1 MLWLLCNQLGNLM
14 VTNTV
19 QVKEKTFTD
28 PSKFLYSS
36 VVVDSATWFAWL
48 KEPDV
53 RSFHYEGDAGKF
65 TARKEERA
73 TSTNE
78 YWYAYRKVQGKLRK
92 VYLGAMEE
100 LTGDRLEQVAQEIS
114 QPSSEFYSS
123 RKSYTTK
130 KKDSGIT
137 AGDKNQ
143 SYPIENQLSWVTPNP
158 EVEALQT
165 ELNKLRSQLV
175 EAALDRK
182 QLAALKVKKEQLE
195 QQAVE
200 LRDHAQ
206 KVSCQLPALEDEIDL
221 LRSQME
227 HFKNQPTAGRESV
240 ASQEIIKLLEQA
252 ITPKS
257 KGGNYSAN
265 NATGLRLAV
274 EQALKQLTAATA
286 ISIENS
292 TFQDQS
298 RSPQIISFPG
308 SDRASNS

>member
-19 QVKEKTFTD
+19 QVKGKTFTD

-114 QPSSEFYSS
+114 QPGWEFYST

-130 KKDSGIT
+130 KKDSCVT
-137 AGDKNQ
+137 AVDEKQ

-165 ELNKLRSQLV
+165 ELYELRSQLV
-175 EAALDRK
+175 EADLDRK
-182 QLAALKVKKEQLE
+182 QLAALRVKKEQLE
-195 QQAVE
+195 QQVAE

-227 HFKNQPTAGRESV
+227 HLKNQPTAGRESV
-240 ASQEIIKLLEQA
+240 ASEEVIKLLEQA

-257 KGGNYSAN
+257 KGGNYLAN
-265 NATGLRLAV
+265 NASGLKLVV
-274 EQALKQLTAATA
+274 ERALKQLAAARA
-286 ISIENS
+286 ISIENGS
-292 TFQDQS
+292 FKDLS
-298 RSPQIISFPG
+298 RPPQVISFPG
-308 SDRASNS
+308 SDRASGS

>member
-19 QVKEKTFTD
+19 QVKGKTFTD

-65 TARKEERA
+65 TARREERA

-114 QPSSEFYSS
+114 QPGWEFYSS

-130 KKDSGIT
+130 KKDSCVT
-137 AGDKNQ
+137 AVDEQQ

-158 EVEALQT
+158 EVEVLQA
-165 ELNKLRSQLV
+165 ELNKLRLQLA
-175 EAALDRK
+175 EADLDRK
-182 QLAALKVKKEQLE
+182 QLAVLKVKKEQLE
-195 QQAVE
+195 QQAAE
-200 LRDHAQ
+200 LKDYAQ

-227 HFKNQPTAGRESV
+227 HLKNQPTAGKKSV
-240 ASQEIIKLLEQA
+240 ASEEIIKLLEQA

-257 KGGNYSAN
+257 KGGSYSAN
-265 NATGLRLAV
+265 NATGLRLVV

-286 ISIENS
+286 ISIENTS
-292 TFQDQS
+292 SKKQS
-298 RSPQIISFPG
+298 PPDPIIYFPG
-308 SDRASNS
+308 SDRASGS

>member
-1 MLWLLCNQLGNLM
+1 MGSEMCI
-14 VTNTV
+14 
-19 QVKEKTFTD
+19 
-28 PSKFLYSS
+28 
-36 VVVDSATWFAWL
+36 
-48 KEPDV
+48 
-53 RSFHYEGDAGKF
+53 R
-65 TARKEERA
+65 
-73 TSTNE
+73 
-78 YWYAYRKVQGKLRK
+78 
-92 VYLGAMEE
+92 
-100 LTGDRLEQVAQEIS
+100 DR
-114 QPSSEFYSS
+114 
-123 RKSYTTK
+123 
-130 KKDSGIT
+130 
-137 AGDKNQ
+137 
-143 SYPIENQLSWVTPNP
+143 
-158 EVEALQT
+158 QT
-165 ELNKLRSQLV
+165 ELNKLRLQLA
-175 EAALDRK
+175 EADLDRK

-227 HFKNQPTAGRESV
+227 HLKNQPTGVIESV

-286 ISIENS
+286 ISLENGS
-292 TFQDQS
+292 FKDQS

>member
-14 VTNTV
+14 VTDTV
-19 QVKEKTFTD
+19 QVKGKTFTD
-28 PSKFLYSS
+28 PSKFIYSS
-36 VVVDSATWFAWL
+36 VAVDSVTWFAWL
-48 KEPDV
+48 KEPNV
-53 RSFHYEGDAGKF
+53 RSFHYESDAGKF

-92 VYLGAMEE
+92 VYLGAMDE

-114 QPSSEFYSS
+114 QPGWEFYSS

-130 KKDSGIT
+130 KKASCVT
-137 AGDKNQ
+137 AVDEQQ

-175 EAALDRK
+175 EADLERK
-182 QLAALKVKKEQLE
+182 QLAALRVKKEQLE

-227 HFKNQPTAGRESV
+227 HLKNQPTVATESV
-240 ASQEIIKLLEQA
+240 ASQEIIKMLEQA

-274 EQALKQLTAATA
+274 EQALKQLTAAMA
-286 ISIENS
+286 ISIENCS
-292 TFQDQS
+292 FKDQS
-298 RSPQIISFPG
+298 RPPQVIPFPS
-308 SDRASNS
+308 SDRANGS